1 MAEVQCS
8 SLFSILNCLQL
19 CISDVI
25 DMLQVFPL
33 ICVTIG
39 QIVKKWQQFFA
50 IQDDGGRY
58 GRHLELWLLRFFR
71 RYRCVLNQSSN
82 IPTKFGD
89 DWSNSKEMAIIFR
102 NLI

>member
-1 MAEVQCS
+1 M
-8 SLFSILNCLQL
+8 
-19 CISDVI
+19 
-25 DMLQVFPL
+25 
-33 ICVTIG
+33 IG

-89 DWSNSKEMAIIFR
+89 DWSNCKEKANVFR
-102 NLI
+102 NQDGGGRHLELWLLRFFDITDVF